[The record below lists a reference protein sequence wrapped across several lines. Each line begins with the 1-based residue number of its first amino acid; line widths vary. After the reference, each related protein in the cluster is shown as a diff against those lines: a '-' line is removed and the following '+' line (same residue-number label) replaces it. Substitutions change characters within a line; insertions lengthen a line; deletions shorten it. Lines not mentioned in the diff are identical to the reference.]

1 MAHMRPRYAD
11 LLKAL
16 KDPDPV
22 RSDKAYDAILFDR
35 GEALPDLIEAYA
47 VFPKDP
53 TVRYYIVQLMGFS
66 EDRRATETV
75 IGALSDP
82 DCIVRAEACRALE
95 DLRARDALPDLHA
108 RMEDMDAK
116 VRTAAEETIR
126 ALGGW
131 RS

>member
-1 MAHMRPRYAD
+1 MANMRPRYAA

-35 GEALPDLIEAYA
+35 GEALPDLIEAYS
-47 VFPKDP
+47 VFSGDP
-53 TVRYYIVQLMGFS
+53 TIRYYIVQLMGFS
-66 EDRRATETV
+66 EDRRATDTV
-75 IGALSDP
+75 ISALSDP
-82 DCIVRAEACRALE
+82 DGIVRAEACRALE
-95 DLRARDALPDLHA
+95 DLRARDALPELHA
-108 RMEDMDAK
+108 RMEDMDSK
-116 VRTAAEETIR
+116 VRMAAEETIR

>member
-1 MAHMRPRYAD
+1 MGRMRPRYAD

-35 GEALPDLIEAYA
+35 GEALPDLIEAYTI
-47 VFPKDP
+47 FSKDP
-53 TVRYYIVQLMGFS
+53 TVRFYIVQLMGFS
-66 EDRRATETV
+66 EDKRATDTV
-75 IGALSDP
+75 INALSDP
-82 DCIVRAEACRALE
+82 DCNVRAEACRALE
-95 DLRARDALPDLHA
+95 DLRAREALPDLHA
-108 RMEDMDAK
+108 RMEDMESK
-116 VRTAAEETIR
+116 VRLAAEETIR